1 MPEARRAAP
10 SSRSGIGLV
19 SWRAWRDSSSSQPG
33 EDRIGVKVFTG
44 PLSHLWRGEAVTGA
58 LAKRRVR
65 ARLHKRTADESPSVN
80 LLALG
85 LPECQERNYTR
96 KGSAGSSRDRSC
108 T

>member
-1 MPEARRAAP
+1 
-10 SSRSGIGLV
+10 
-19 SWRAWRDSSSSQPG
+19 
-33 EDRIGVKVFTG
+33 VFTG

-65 ARLHKRTADESPSVN
+65 ARLQKRTVDESPSVN

-96 KGSAGSSRDRSC
+96 EGSAGSSRDRSC